1 MQIGIV
7 GKPNVGKSTFFNG
20 ATLASVEIANYPF
33 TTIEANKGIAYLR
46 TKCPHI
52 EFKTDCT
59 PNNSKCIEGIR
70 YVPIEMIDVA
80 GLVPGAHE
88 GKGLGNKFLDDLR
101 QADALI
107 HIIDASG
114 STDSEGNP
122 CPKGSHDPLDDVEF
136 LENEI
141 DLWFKSILSKNWRRI
156 SKRGR
161 LEGTKLEL
169 LILEQVTG
177 LGITREQV
185 LHSLHKCSIQG
196 NPEDWSEK
204 ELLRLAV
211 TLRKISKPFI
221 LGANKCDI
229 APTENLEKL
238 TELKDYTVIPA
249 MAELELALNN
259 ATSAG
264 LLIYNRGESDFEVID
279 PSRLNEK
286 QKKGLM
292 TIRKHLQK
300 WKRTGV
306 QKCIE
311 EAAYN
316 LLDLIVVFPVED
328 ENKLTDHEGRV
339 LPDAYLMK
347 KGTTALDL
355 AFKIHTDLGK
365 HFIRA
370 IDARTKRVVG
380 KDHVLKHG
388 DVISIVSGK

>member
-20 ATLASVEIANYPF
+20 ATLASAEIANYPF
-33 TTIEANKGIAYLR
+33 TTIEANKGIAYIR
-46 TKCPHI
+46 TECPHM

-59 PNNSKCIEGIR
+59 PKNSRCIDGIR
-70 YVPIEMIDVA
+70 YVPLEMIDVA

-114 STDSEGNP
+114 STDSEGAP
-122 CPKGSHDPLDDVEF
+122 CKVGSHDPLDDVKF

-141 DLWFKSILSKNWRRI
+141 DQWFKGILAKNWARI

-169 LILEQVTG
+169 LVLEQVTG

-185 LHSLHKCSIQG
+185 LHSLHRCRAQG
-196 NPEDWSEK
+196 HPENWSDD
-204 ELLRLAV
+204 ELLELAV
-211 TLRKISKPFI
+211 TLRKISKPII
-221 LGANKCDI
+221 LAANKCDV
-229 APTENLEKL
+229 APPVNMEKL
-238 TELKDYTVIPA
+238 TGLRDYTVIPV

-259 ATSAG
+259 AGSAG
-264 LLIYNRGESDFEVID
+264 LLRYSRGESDFEVLD
-279 PSRLNEK
+279 PARLNDK
-286 QKKGLM
+286 QKRGLM

-300 WKRTGV
+300 WGRTGV

-311 EAAYN
+311 TAAYD

-328 ENKLTDHEGRV
+328 DNKLTDHDGRV

-347 KGTTALDL
+347 KGATALDL
-355 AFKIHTDLGK
+355 AYKIHTDLGK

-388 DVISIVSGK
+388 DVVSIVSGK

>member
-33 TTIEANKGIAYLR
+33 TTIEANKGIAYIR
-46 TKCPHI
+46 TECPHL
-52 EFKTDCT
+52 EFKSDCT
-59 PNNSKCIEGIR
+59 PNNSKCIDGTR

-122 CPKGSHDPLDDVEF
+122 CKVGSHDPLDDVEF

-141 DLWFKSILSKNWRRI
+141 DQWFKGILSKNWTRI

-169 LILEQVTG
+169 LILDQVTG
-177 LGITREQV
+177 LGITREQI
-185 LHSLHKCSIQG
+185 LHSLHQCRLPG
-196 NPEDWSEK
+196 HPEKWSEE
-204 ELLRLAV
+204 ELLELAV
-211 TLRKISKPFI
+211 TLRKISKPVI
-221 LGANKCDI
+221 LAANKCDI
-229 APTENLEKL
+229 VPTGNLEKL
-238 TELKDYTVIPA
+238 TGLRDHTVIPV

-259 ATSAG
+259 ATSGG
-264 LLIYNRGESDFEVID
+264 LLKYNRGEGDFEVGD
-279 PSRLNEK
+279 PDKLNEK

-300 WKRTGV
+300 WGRTGV

-328 ENKLTDHEGRV
+328 ENKLTDHDGRV

-347 KGTTALDL
+347 KGATALDL
-355 AFKIHTDLGK
+355 AYKIHTDLGK

-388 DVISIVSGK
+388 DVVSIVSGK